1 MPSVASHSNANTMSA
16 DSKSKKVSTAK
27 KVEVAAPVVVATP
40 AVAPVA
46 EDKKPRGRKPAAK
59 TELTVP
65 VVASAAAPVVAAV
78 AVPAAGAAPA
88 TATEAAAVV
97 PPTIS
102 AVADRLRELQVRVT
116 AELKEL
122 VKEALW
128 SAKAAAR
135 EVKDARKKRKV
146 KKDVADMTP
155 EEIAAREARRANNAF
170 LKPRLI
176 SPELCA
182 FMGIEAGSSRSQ
194 TDVTKH
200 VAAYVKGNS
209 CFDPANKRRIIP
221 DSNLSKLLKV
231 TDKDTVTYL
240 NLQSYLKA
248 HFVKTA

>member
-65 VVASAAAPVVAAV
+65 VVASAAAPVVAAA
-78 AVPAAGAAPA
+78 AVPAADAAAPA
-88 TATEAAAVV
+88 TESAAVV

>member
-78 AVPAAGAAPA
+78 AVPAADAAP
-88 TATEAAAVV
+88 ATEAAAVV
-97 PPTIS
+97 PPTIL